1 MTAII
6 AYIPL
11 FIAAYIALTQ
21 SVARAFIQVYI
32 PVVLLLP
39 TYYDFDAPLIPP
51 VNFNQSAMLAIFFI
65 WVGQGGFARWR
76 FSFMDILVFAYVL
89 IISISEYTNSGYK
102 EAQNLIFLM
111 FTAGLMPY
119 LVAKGLIE
127 QENLRIEIA
136 KKIVFCCCIVA
147 ILSIPQFLL
156 GGIPLWQRAFSSFF
170 PGQGWEWIVQTRW
183 GLTRITG
190 PYAHAILA
198 GIIMAFAYRL
208 HRWLEWSN
216 AWEGERWFGFQ
227 LDKQFKL
234 SKFRFNFS
242 FFIGLLLLL
251 GLIMTLSRGP
261 WIGAILSTFI
271 VLIGRYKQ
279 RWLVFNGL
287 LICAAVI
294 IPYIVAQFLLFTE
307 SSDRQYAKED
317 HTEQTL
323 VYRQQLMSTY
333 AELASEKLWLG
344 WGRTKRPRVAGQ
356 KSVDNHYLFMLLVH
370 GIFIPSL
377 LLIMMLWGAARL
389 FFNDMLKPL
398 PPLSGSGL
406 GLTLASLYIM
416 YGWTIATVFMGEN
429 TLPLFFILVGWTESY
444 LLFNNRP
451 SLQGEENTTP
461 AITPPPFRFK
471 RVLR

>member
-11 FIAAYIALTQ
+11 FIAAYVALTQ

-32 PVVLLLP
+32 PVLLLLP
-39 TYYDFDAPLIPP
+39 TYYDFDLPLIPP
-51 VNFNQSAMLAIFFI
+51 VNFNQAAMLAIFFI
-65 WVGQGGFARWR
+65 WAGQGGFARWR
-76 FSFMDILVFAYVL
+76 FSLMDILVLAYVL

-102 EAQNLIFLM
+102 DAQNLIFLM
-111 FTAGLMPY
+111 FTSGLLPY
-119 LVAKGLIE
+119 LLAKSLIE
-127 QENLRIEIA
+127 PENLRTEIA
-136 KKIVFCCCIVA
+136 KQIVLCCAIV
-147 ILSIPQFLL
+147 SIISISQFLI
-156 GGIPLWQRAFSSFF
+156 GGIPLWQRLLSPFFS
-170 PGQGWEWIVQTRW
+170 GQGWEWQVQTRW

-208 HRWLEWSN
+208 QRWLEWSN
-216 AWEGERWFGFQ
+216 AWKNETFFNFP
-227 LDKQFKL
+227 LDKQY
-234 SKFRFNFS
+234 KFWKFS
-242 FFIGLLLLL
+242 FNSSLILTAILML

-261 WIGAILSTFI
+261 WIGAILAAI
-271 VLIGRYKQ
+271 VIFVGRYRY
-279 RWLVFNGL
+279 RWLIFNSSVL
-287 LICAAVI
+287 AAAIFVPI
-294 IPYIVAQFLLFTE
+294 ITIQFLSFTE
-307 SSDRQYAKED
+307 STNRFEAD

-377 LLIMMLWGAARL
+377 LLIMMLWGSARL
-389 FFNDMLKPL
+389 FFNDMFKPL
-398 PPLSGSGL
+398 PSLSGSGL
-406 GLTLASLYIM
+406 GLTLASLYVM

-451 SLQGEENTTP
+451 SLHAEENTPTLV
-461 AITPPPFRFK
+461 TPPPFQFR